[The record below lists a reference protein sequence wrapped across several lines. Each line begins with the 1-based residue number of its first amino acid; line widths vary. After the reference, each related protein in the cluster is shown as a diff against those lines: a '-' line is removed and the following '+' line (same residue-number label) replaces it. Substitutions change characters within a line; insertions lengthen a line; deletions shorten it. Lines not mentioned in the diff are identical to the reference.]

1 MSGIRG
7 KDTAPEFAVRRFL
20 HKLGLRYRLHV
31 NNLPGKPDLVFSK
44 YKTVVFVHGCFWH
57 QHQNCKFA
65 TKPKTR
71 AEFWESKL
79 SQNSSRDRENEK
91 QLINSGWNVIVVWE
105 CQLRD
110 KSASLDWV
118 YNLIL
123 GNAKQ

>member
-71 AEFWESKL
+71 AEFWESTL